1 MNPIHSELLP
11 GSLAGPPLAAS
22 ALPESAPEKCIV
34 CRDPLFS
41 GRSVVILPCQHRF
54 HNACNDIW
62 IDSRQLGDWACILC
76 NTTPKTLDIVA
87 LNDDRYSS
95 LASRSE
101 SLKLQLFKA
110 CQDGSVA
117 TVIGAVEKDPSL
129 ISGKIKLEDRLGH
142 YRPIHVA
149 SINGHVPIV
158 KFLLDQGV
166 DINLPEAFGKLSP
179 IELAATEGFVE
190 LVSCLIERGAKDLN
204 SSLLFATHHGHVN
217 VVRKLIDNGADINH
231 AIEII
236 LRDRLIRYTPLVSSV
251 TSESAAQ
258 LVKLLLSKD
267 AKVTGEALWVAIGFG
282 KLDIVKLLITHK
294 VDVNA
299 MDGWIICSAA
309 RYNQLETVKLLLANG
324 AEIDKPYDVQTAL
337 GYAAEYGCVEMI
349 HLLADAGASLE
360 STVLSNG
367 KRSLSPLCIA
377 THAWQQD
384 CIKALIEQGSGIDNA
399 DYRGLTPLTQAIIAN
414 NIDHVRELVEHFH
427 ASVNCSPNYS
437 IPRANVIPHELFRC
451 REQFVISPLAFAV
464 HLGRS
469 PITQFLIDSGAEVNA
484 LHGLALRLAIIQ
496 NNAGILLK
504 LIHGGADLCGVFD
517 NGETPLAL
525 ANRLKRS
532 TLVMELLSHG
542 APASEISLAADFR
555 DLSIV

>member
-11 GSLAGPPLAAS
+11 GSLPGPPLAAS
-22 ALPESAPEKCIV
+22 ALPESAPEECVV
-34 CRDPLFS
+34 CREPLFN

-54 HNACNDIW
+54 HNACNDAW
-62 IDSRQLGDWACILC
+62 IDGRQLGDWTCILC

-87 LNDDRYSS
+87 LNDNRYAS
-95 LASRSE
+95 LAHSSE

-110 CQDGSVA
+110 CQDGNVA

-129 ISGKIKLEDRLGH
+129 ITGTIKLEDLKGH
-142 YRPIHVA
+142 YGPIHVA
-149 SINGHVPIV
+149 SLYGHLPIV
-158 KFLLDQGV
+158 EFLLTREV
-166 DINLPEAFGKLSP
+166 DINLPEEDGILSP
-179 IELAATEGFVE
+179 IELAAREGFVE
-190 LVSCLIERGAKDLN
+190 LVSCLTKRDAKDLN
-204 SSLLFATHHGHVN
+204 SALLLATHYGHVN

-231 AIEII
+231 VHEVI
-236 LRDRLIRYTPLVSSV
+236 LGNKLIRYTPLVSSV
-251 TSESAAQ
+251 TSKSAAQ
-258 LVKLLLSKD
+258 LVELLISKD
-267 AKVTGEALWVAIGFG
+267 AKVTDEALWVAVGLD
-282 KLDIVKLLITHK
+282 KLDIVKLLITHT
-294 VDVNA
+294 DVNA
-299 MDGWIICSAA
+299 MDGWIICAAA
-309 RYNQLETVKLLLANG
+309 RFNRLEIVKVLLASG
-324 AEIDKPYDVQTAL
+324 AEIDKPYDVETAL
-337 GYAAEYGCVEMI
+337 GYAAEYGCVDMI
-349 HLLADAGASLE
+349 HLLVDAGASLE

-377 THAWQQD
+377 TYARQQD
-384 CIKALIEQGSGIDNA
+384 CIKALIERGSGIDNA
-399 DYRGLTPLTQAIIAN
+399 DFRGLTPLTQAILAN
-414 NIDHVRELVEHFH
+414 NIDQVRELVEHFH

-437 IPRANVIPHELFRC
+437 IPWANVIPHELFRR

-469 PITQFLIDSGAEVNA
+469 PITQFLIDSGAEINA
-484 LHGLALRLAIIQ
+484 LHGLALRLAIVHD
-496 NNAGILLK
+496 NAGILLK

>member
-22 ALPESAPEKCIV
+22 APPESAPEECIV
-34 CRDPLFS
+34 CRDPLFN

-54 HNACNDIW
+54 HNACNDTW
-62 IDSRQLGDWACILC
+62 IDRRQLGDWTCILC
-76 NTTPKTLDIVA
+76 RTTPKTLDIVA
-87 LNDDRYSS
+87 LNDDRYTS
-95 LASRSE
+95 LAGSSE
-101 SLKLQLFKA
+101 RLKLQLFKA
-110 CQDGSVA
+110 CQDGSIA

-129 ISGKIKLEDRLGH
+129 ITGTIKLEDRKGH
-142 YRPIHVA
+142 YEPIHVA
-149 SINGHVPIV
+149 SLYGHVPIV
-158 KFLLDQGV
+158 EFLLDREV
-166 DINLPEAFGKLSP
+166 DINLPEEDGKLSP
-179 IELAATEGFVE
+179 IELAAREGFVE
-190 LVSCLIERGAKDLN
+190 LVGCLIERGARDLN
-204 SSLLFATHHGHVN
+204 SALILATRCGHVN
-217 VVRKLIDNGADINH
+217 VVRKLINNGADINH
-231 AIEII
+231 VDEMI
-236 LRDRLIRYTPLVSSV
+236 LGNKLIRFTPLVSSV

-258 LVKLLLSKD
+258 LIELLISQG
-267 AKVTGEALWVAIGFG
+267 AKVTDEALWAAVGLD

-294 VDVNA
+294 ADVNA
-299 MDGWIICSAA
+299 MDGWIICGAA
-309 RYNQLETVKLLLANG
+309 RFNRLEIVKVLLANG
-324 AEIDKPYDVQTAL
+324 AEVDKPNDVQTAL

-377 THAWQQD
+377 TFARQQD
-384 CIKALIEQGSGIDNA
+384 CIKALIERGSGIDNA
-399 DYRGLTPLTQAIIAN
+399 DFRGLTPLTQAILAN
-414 NIDHVRELVEHFH
+414 NIALVRELVERFR

-437 IPRANVIPHELFRC
+437 IPWANVVLHELFRR

-469 PITQFLIDSGAEVNA
+469 PITQFLIDSGAEINA
-484 LHGLALRLAIIQ
+484 LHGLALRLAIVHD
-496 NNAGILLK
+496 NAGILLK

-542 APASEISLAADFR
+542 APASEISLTADFR
-555 DLSIV
+555 DLSID